1 MKLKKI
7 ASLMLAG
14 IMAVSMLAACGEGK
28 DNGGNAGSSSSQPAT
43 TGVVAAVENA
53 IKAKNSGLTVSV
65 KESTPLN
72 LQLKALFDQEE
83 NTYEKLGLGSTA
95 GSNVVRTKIND
106 VLGWNMSTN
115 NSLLS
120 DSSSFSSST
129 IGSHY
134 YNAVIPVE
142 KIAGMDA
149 TAYAADQIAEKFVGL
164 SNSTGTNAGSAQ
176 KVSYTMYVS
185 AQTAVKA
192 NGNEVPV
199 LIAALEVKVENKL

>member
-28 DNGGNAGSSSSQPAT
+28 GNSSSSSSSSQPTT

-83 NTYEKLGLGSTA
+83 NTYEKLMTTDGLNTIRA
-95 GSNVVRTKIND
+95 TMNNVF
-106 VLGWNMSTN
+106 GWDIKHHGV
-115 NSLLS
+115 SLPA
-120 DSSSFSSST
+120 DSGYRVY
-129 IGSHY
+129 IC
-134 YNAVIPVE
+134 
-142 KIAGMDA
+142 D
-149 TAYAADQIAEKFVGL
+149 
-164 SNSTGTNAGSAQ
+164 
-176 KVSYTMYVS
+176 
-185 AQTAVKA
+185 
-192 NGNEVPV
+192 
-199 LIAALEVKVENKL
+199 

>member
-14 IMAVSMLAACGEGK
+14 IMAVSMLAGCGEGK
-28 DNGGNAGSSSSQPAT
+28 GNGSSSSSSSQPTT

-83 NTYEKLGLGSTA
+83 NTYEKLMTTDGLNTIRA
-95 GSNVVRTKIND
+95 TMNNVF
-106 VLGWNMSTN
+106 GWDMATN
-115 NSLLS
+115 NSLIS
-120 DSSSFSSST
+120 NTDKFDPDTVDTSKYS
-129 IGSHY
+129 
-134 YNAVIPVE
+134 AVIPVE

-149 TAYAADQIAEKFVGL
+149 TAYAADQIAAKFAGL
-164 SNSTGTNAGSAQ
+164 SNSSGSSAADAK
-176 KVSYTMYVS
+176 KVSYTLYVS

-192 NGNEVPV
+192 NGDEVPV
-199 LIAALEVKVENKL
+199 FVAALEVKVENKL